1 MGSQRRGLSRII
13 SSYESDRL
21 KGVVDSY
28 VGICIIAL
36 YFTYFLV
43 VKGMLSV
50 FSCVRKNG
58 GPPILTED
66 PSVQVIE
73 PDIARCM
80 LVRTLLHGLR
90 VWFC

>member
-66 PSVQVIE
+66 PSIQVIE
-73 PDIARCM
+73 RFVHLTAS
-80 LVRTLLHGLR
+80 GLR
-90 VWFC
+90 IWHC

>member
-1 MGSQRRGLSRII
+1 MGSQRRGLSRLIT
-13 SSYESDRL
+13 SYESDRL
-21 KGVVDSY
+21 KGIVDSY

-50 FSCVRKNG
+50 FSCVQKNG

-66 PSVQVIE
+66 PSIQVRSGCASCAIFTRGGR
-73 PDIARCM
+73 A
-80 LVRTLLHGLR
+80 
-90 VWFC
+90 